1 MRGGDGESLCPQPVW
16 KLRATSIAGQ
26 SVTHPAPSPVPQ
38 KVFIKQGG
46 SFKKISDLCM
56 PLLKTHQWL
65 PHVVR
70 IKPLIIS
77 LAFNAPPS
85 SPPLRPPSFQARW
98 HTVFLPSGSLFLPF
112 PLPGMFAHLSPPH
125 TSQASQARPGPLS
138 PDENTLYFFL
148 DGVNHNYSETINC
161 LIHP

>member
-112 PLPGMFAHLSPPH
+112 PLPGMTFPRSLPGLLPQRVRAQLSATPQRDVFP
-125 TSQASQARPGPLS
+125 SILVPAAPSVSL
-138 PDENTLYFFL
+138 
-148 DGVNHNYSETINC
+148 
-161 LIHP
+161 